1 MINNVDLEGKCPN
14 SQIKVGEELEIAHP
28 WSFQFP
34 QKMLVFLFDIFVER
48 ENSLNLNKTGSKLQI
63 LWAKR
68 PHFDAARTLN
78 SGLIY
83 TTVIST
89 YAYICIPF

>member
-1 MINNVDLEGKCPN
+1 
-14 SQIKVGEELEIAHP
+14 
-28 WSFQFP
+28 
-34 QKMLVFLFDIFVER
+34 MLVLLFDIFVER

-83 TTVIST
+83 TTVISM
-89 YAYICIPF
+89 YIYILHMYTFFKEKNFSNFFIKVLL